1 MTKYE
6 KTSYNIAEAVK
17 IVTRS
22 DDEECNDGFEN
33 DVKEQIGGDNDLH
46 SQKEK

>member
-22 DDEECNDGFEN
+22 DNEECNDGFEN
-33 DVKEQIGGDNDLH
+33 DAKE
-46 SQKEK
+46 

>member
-22 DDEECNDGFEN
+22 DDEKCNDGFEN
-33 DVKEQIGGDNDLH
+33 DVKE
-46 SQKEK
+46 